1 VFELVKAGDWAIIPL
16 LACSVIALAIILERA
31 WALQRR
37 RVVPHFL
44 LDEVRRWQAEAG
56 EVDEGRIEALRTHSP
71 LGRVLA
77 AGLAHAYADRAR
89 MKEAI
94 EEAGRHVVIELERF
108 LNTLGTIA
116 TIAPLLGLFGTV
128 VGMIQTFN
136 AISVAGLG
144 DPAPLASG
152 IAVAL
157 INTAAGL
164 FVAIPAYIFHR
175 YYRGKVDELVVD
187 MEQAAIALVDTVH
200 APVSVQ
206 PARMRVRPAG

>member
-1 VFELVKAGDWAIIPL
+1 MIEIIKAGDWAVIPL
-16 LACSVIALAIILERA
+16 VACSVIGLAIIIERA
-31 WALQRR
+31 WSLQRR
-37 RVVPHFL
+37 RVVPEFL
-44 LDEVRRWQAEAG
+44 LAEVRRWLATGTMNEARLAE
-56 EVDEGRIEALRTHSP
+56 LRAHSP

-77 AGLAHAYADRAR
+77 AGLAHAHADRAR

-94 EEAGRHVVIELERF
+94 EETGRQVVIELERF

-116 TIAPLLGLFGTV
+116 TIAPLLGLAGTV

-136 AISVAGLG
+136 AISYAGLG
-144 DPAPLASG
+144 DPARLAGG
-152 IAVAL
+152 ISVAL

-187 MEQAAIALVDTVH
+187 LERAAVELVDVAH
-200 APVSVQ
+200 DAQSAGRAKGSEAP
-206 PARMRVRPAG
+206 

>member
-1 VFELVKAGDWAIIPL
+1 MWEIIKAGDWAIIPL
-16 LACSVIALAIILERA
+16 LACSVIGLAIILERA

-37 RVVPHFL
+37 RVVPRFL
-44 LDEVRRWQAEAG
+44 LEEVRRWHGEG
-56 EVDEGRIEALRTHSP
+56 EVDGGRIEALRTHSP

-77 AGLAHAYADRAR
+77 AGLAHAHADRAR

-187 MEQAAIALVDTVH
+187 MEQAAIALVDAVH
-200 APVSVQ
+200 APAQ
-206 PARMRVRPAG
+206 PARLRARSAG

>member
-1 VFELVKAGDWAIIPL
+1 MWEIIKAGDWAIIPL

-31 WALQRR
+31 WTLQRR
-37 RVVPHFL
+37 RVLPARL
-44 LDEVRRWQAEAG
+44 LDEVATWHAQG
-56 EVDEGRIEALRTHSP
+56 LVDEARLGALRAHSP

-77 AGLAHAYADRAR
+77 AGLAQAHAQREQ

-94 EEAGRHVVIELERF
+94 EEAGRHVVLDLERF

-136 AISVAGLG
+136 AISYAGLG
-144 DPAPLASG
+144 DPARLASG
-152 IAVAL
+152 ISVAL
-157 INTAAGL
+157 VNTAAGL

-175 YYRGKVDELVVD
+175 YYRGKVDELVVH
-187 MEQAAIALVDTVH
+187 MEQAAVRLVDAVH
-200 APVSVQ
+200 GAPR
-206 PARMRVRPAG
+206 ARAGRAA